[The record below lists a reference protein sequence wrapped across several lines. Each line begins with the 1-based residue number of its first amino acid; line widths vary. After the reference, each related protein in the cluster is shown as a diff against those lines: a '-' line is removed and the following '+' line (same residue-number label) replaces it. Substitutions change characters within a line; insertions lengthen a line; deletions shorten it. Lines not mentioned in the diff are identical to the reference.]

1 MSVPLLLVHFA
12 EDEHCNAAIFGNWF
26 AQFSVAMESPPGDA
40 YGQRKKTFG
49 SFMVPGN
56 HLKAYK
62 VFQGLTF
69 EELSPPIPAWWRG
82 LWAMSSRG

>member
-1 MSVPLLLVHFA
+1 MPVLLVHFA
-12 EDEHCNAAIFGNWF
+12 EDEFCNAAMYGHWF

-40 YGQRKKTFG
+40 YGQRQKTFG

-56 HLKAYK
+56 HHKAYK

-69 EELSPPIPAWWRG
+69 EELSPPIRDWWRG
-82 LWAMSSRG
+82 LFAMSSRG